1 MSVLRTH
8 VNEGH
13 LENIRRSKSSSVDYW
28 CSLSSSKENLPSTN
42 AHSTDRSGLQHVLHL
57 WGRLFCTS
65 LRNYAGNTNLRDGS
79 RCSNLNVHLNG
90 NDTAKR
96 LGWIKAGSESWLV
109 LDSFLSNIWIRHC
122 RDQFSYLCRSQY
134 GTLAGHRDA
143 SYCPVGSTLHQIF
156 AHLCNPGSTLIRLVG
171 ESHWTLMKA
180 LLTPLL
186 SRDVM

>member
-1 MSVLRTH
+1 MIVLRTH

-13 LENIRRSKSSSVDYW
+13 LENIRRSKPSSVDYW

-42 AHSTDRSGLQHVLHL
+42 AHSNDRSGLQHVLHL
-57 WGRLFCTS
+57 WGRLCCTS
-65 LRNYAGNTNLRDGS
+65 LRNYAWNTNLRDGS
-79 RCSNLNVHLNG
+79 RCSNFILMVMILPSVSDG
-90 NDTAKR
+90 SR
-96 LGWIKAGSESWLV
+96 LGRKLLG
-109 LDSFLSNIWIRHC
+109 LDSFLSNIWISHC

-171 ESHWTLMKA
+171 ESHWTLLKA